1 MSGPMTLHPLL
12 AQWLMPN
19 RYAVIFALKGVIS
32 MALALFV
39 SMYLQLDRPYWALVS
54 AVFLQIRPES
64 GLVIEKALCQIVG
77 SAIGGGVGILILAFL
92 MPYPVLALACLA
104 LWVGLNSALA
114 STVHSINFIYAFAM
128 AGMTAGLVVTLVMAD
143 ASTTDSQAVFAIAQA
158 RISEITV
165 GAICAMLV
173 SQLLWPV
180 KVKDGLRVHARN
192 VINKTMDYLA
202 LQLDPAST
210 HEQRHQYADEI
221 LETLVA
227 LNDDS
232 SAVVFEGPEG
242 PGRSR
247 AANLLCNKVMS
258 LLAVTQIMGRFH
270 RNHEDLVSPAFREL
284 LMLMRDYFHQV
295 AEANS
300 YQASY
305 ELAQTLRRRLLE
317 HRTGYVD
324 ESAIVTRLT
333 QTALELVADL
343 VMVLRAYNALE
354 NRDSTLLN
362 APKLQTHRDPL
373 VGLINGV
380 RTATMFLIG
389 ATIWVQ
395 TASSAA
401 LMLMIMPVVFSVMF
415 SRFSLV
421 ALTAILRRLLVGAVL
436 AIPVAL
442 FFALGLLSRSSGDFE
457 LLVLVLAGP
466 YFLGLLALANRPTL
480 PYGLGFCIVFTIIT
494 QPNNHMVFHMAS
506 SVSIA
511 LGLFVGISILYWVFK
526 LITPPDSQLMQRRLL
541 KATARDL
548 MVIDHYDHPEDW
560 FNGRMGERL
569 LKLANYDQVSGQAN
583 RNVTDLGFTGL
594 NLGHVSIRLRRLI
607 QNHRSAAVEAD
618 LQQWQETLAETY
630 LMSARGES
638 TTAFREA
645 SARLLASIHSAGE
658 STTQTA
664 IIEGM
669 FERLALTFERTAR
682 TMAGN
687 SDGIKSGVGRNQAL
701 VDTV

>member
-1 MSGPMTLHPLL
+1 MTLHPLL
-12 AQWLMPN
+12 AQWLMPS

-64 GLVIEKALCQIVG
+64 GLVIEKALCQIIG
-77 SAIGGGVGILILAFL
+77 SAIGGAFGIFILAVL
-92 MPYPVLALACLA
+92 MPYPVLALGCLA

-143 ASTTDSQAVFAIAQA
+143 ASTTDSEAVFAIAQA

-165 GAICAMLV
+165 GAICALLV
-173 SQLLWPV
+173 SQLIWPV
-180 KVKDGLRVHARN
+180 KVKDGLRIHARN
-192 VINKTMDYLA
+192 VINKTLDYLA
-202 LQLDPAST
+202 LQLDTAST
-210 HEQRHQYADEI
+210 HEQRHQHADDI

-242 PGRSR
+242 PGQSR

-270 RNHEDLVSPAFREL
+270 RNHAELVSPAFSEL
-284 LMLMRDYFHQV
+284 LVLMRGYFKQI
-295 AEANS
+295 AEANTF
-300 YQASY
+300 QTSY
-305 ELAQTLRRRLLE
+305 ELAQTLRRRLLD
-317 HRTGYVD
+317 HRAGYVD

-343 VMVLRAYNALE
+343 AMVLRAYNALE

-362 APKLQTHRDPL
+362 APRLQTHRDPL
-373 VGLINGV
+373 VALINGA
-380 RTATMFLIG
+380 RTAAMFLIG
-389 ATIWVQ
+389 ATVWVQ

-415 SRFSLV
+415 SRFSLL

-442 FFALGLLSRSSGDFE
+442 LYALGLLSRSSGDFE

-466 YFLGLLALANRPTL
+466 YFLGLLALASRPTL
-480 PYGLGFCIVFTIIT
+480 PYGLGFCITFTIIT
-494 QPNNHMVFHMAS
+494 QPNNHMVFNMDR

-511 LGLFVGISILYWVFK
+511 LGLFVGISVLYWLFK

-541 KATARDL
+541 QATARDL
-548 MVIDHYDHPEDW
+548 MEIDHHDHPENW

-569 LKLANYDQVSGQAN
+569 LKLANYDQVSGQNN
-583 RNVTDLGFTGL
+583 RNVTDLGFSGL

-607 QNHRSAAVEAD
+607 RDHRSVVVD
-618 LQQWQETLAETY
+618 DNLRQWQQTLAETY
-630 LMSARGES
+630 LMSARGEVNP
-638 TTAFREA
+638 AFREV
-645 SARLLASIHSAGE
+645 SARLLASVLAAGE
-658 STTQTA
+658 PNGQTA

-669 FERLALTFERTAR
+669 FERLALTFERTAS
-682 TMAGN
+682 TMAGIP
-687 SDGIKSGVGRNQAL
+687 GRPAPGVSQGQI
-701 VDTV
+701 DTV

>member
-1 MSGPMTLHPLL
+1 MTLHPLL
-12 AQWLMPN
+12 AQWLMPS

-77 SAIGGGVGILILAFL
+77 SAIGGGVGILILALL
-92 MPYPVLALACLA
+92 MPYPLLALACLA

-114 STVHSINFIYAFAM
+114 SYVHSINFIYAFAM

-180 KVKDGLRVHARN
+180 KVKDGLRIHARN
-192 VINKTMDYLA
+192 VINRTLDYLA

-210 HEQRHQYADEI
+210 HEQRHRHADNI

-270 RNHEDLVSPAFREL
+270 RNHAELVSPAFSDL
-284 LMLMRDYFHQV
+284 LGLMRDYFHQI
-295 AEANS
+295 AEADT

-305 ELAQTLRRRLLE
+305 KLAQTLRRRLLD
-317 HRTGYVD
+317 HRGGYVD
-324 ESAIVTRLT
+324 ESAIVIRLT

-343 VMVLRAYNALE
+343 AMVLRAYNALE
-354 NRDSTLLN
+354 NRDNTLLN
-362 APKLQTHRDPL
+362 APKLQTHRDSL

-380 RTATMFLIG
+380 RTATLFLIG
-389 ATIWVQ
+389 AIVWIQ

-421 ALTAILRRLLVGAVL
+421 ALMAILRRLLVGAVL

-466 YFLGLLALANRPTL
+466 YFLGLLALASRPTL
-480 PYGLGFCIVFTIIT
+480 PYGLGFCITFTIIT
-494 QPNNHMVFHMAS
+494 QPNNHMVFYMDRSA
-506 SVSIA
+506 SIA
-511 LGLFVGISILYWVFK
+511 LGLFVGISLLYWLFK

-541 KATARDL
+541 NATARDL
-548 MVIDHYDHPEDW
+548 MDIDHHDHPENW

-569 LKLANYDQVSGQAN
+569 LKLANYDQVSGQSN
-583 RNVTDLGFTGL
+583 RNATDLGFTGL

-607 QNHRSAAVEAD
+607 RNHRSAAVDEA
-618 LQQWQETLAETY
+618 LGHWQQTLAETY

-638 TTAFREA
+638 STAFRES
-645 SARLLASIHSAGE
+645 SARLLASVQAAGDP
-658 STTQTA
+658 SGQTA

-669 FERLALTFERTAR
+669 FERLALTFERTAG
-682 TMAGN
+682 TIAGTT
-687 SDGIKSGVGRNQAL
+687 DYIPPGVSQGQI
-701 VDTV
+701 DTV

>member
-1 MSGPMTLHPLL
+1 MTLHPLL
-12 AQWLMPN
+12 AQWLMPS

-64 GLVIEKALCQIVG
+64 GLVIEKALCQIIG
-77 SAIGGGVGILILAFL
+77 SAIGGAFGILILALL
-92 MPYPVLALACLA
+92 MPYPVLALGCLA
-104 LWVGLNSALA
+104 VWVGLNSALA

-143 ASTTDSQAVFAIAQA
+143 ASTTNSQAVFAIAQA

-165 GAICAMLV
+165 GAVCAMLV

-180 KVKDGLRVHARN
+180 KVQNGLRIHARN
-192 VINKTMDYLA
+192 VINKTLDYLA
-202 LQLDPAST
+202 LQLDPTST
-210 HEQRHQYADEI
+210 HEQRHQHADDI

-270 RNHEDLVSPAFREL
+270 RNHAELVSPAFSEL
-284 LMLMRDYFHQV
+284 LGLMRTYFKQI
-295 AEANS
+295 AEANT
-300 YQASY
+300 YQSSY
-305 ELAQTLRRRLLE
+305 ELAQTLRRRLLD
-317 HRTGYVD
+317 HRAGYVD

-343 VMVLRAYNALE
+343 AMVLRAYNALE
-354 NRDSTLLN
+354 NRDTTLLN
-362 APKLQTHRDPL
+362 APKLQTHRDLL
-373 VGLINGV
+373 VGLINGA

-389 ATIWVQ
+389 AVVWIQ

-436 AIPVAL
+436 AVPVAL
-442 FFALGLLSRSSGDFE
+442 FALGLLSRSSGDFE

-466 YFLGLLALANRPTL
+466 YFLGLLALASRPTL
-480 PYGLGFCIVFTIIT
+480 PYGLGFCIPFTIIT
-494 QPNNHMVFHMAS
+494 QPNNHMTFHMDS

-511 LGLFVGISILYWVFK
+511 LGLFVGISVLYWVFK

-541 KATARDL
+541 RATARDL
-548 MVIDHYDHPEDW
+548 MDIDHHEHPENW

-569 LKLANYDQVSGQAN
+569 LKLANYDQVSGQSN
-583 RNVTDLGFTGL
+583 RNATDLGFTGL

-607 QNHRSAAVEAD
+607 QNHRSPAVDEN
-618 LQQWQETLAETY
+618 LRQWQRTLAETY
-630 LMSARGES
+630 LMSARGEANP
-638 TTAFREA
+638 AFREN
-645 SARLLASIHSAGE
+645 SARLLASVHAAGDPNG
-658 STTQTA
+658 QTA

-669 FERLALTFERTAR
+669 FERLALTFDRTAA
-682 TMAGN
+682 TMAGIR
-687 SDGIKSGVGRNQAL
+687 GQTAPGVGTGQI
-701 VDTV
+701 DTV